1 MGMAPGRMGM
11 GMDDGMPAP
20 GRGIVGGA
28 PPDNI
33 PRMLLMDGLPG
44 VAGDCGGALGLG
56 MGGWFGVLNAM
67 AVLLSRAPACRS
79 CPGAWWPCAAPA
91 VPAPG
96 AEAWERSLAA
106 YAASGVIP

>member
-1 MGMAPGRMGM
+1 VAPGGMGMGMAPGRMGM

-56 MGGWFGVLNAM
+56 MGG
-67 AVLLSRAPACRS
+67 
-79 CPGAWWPCAAPA
+79 
-91 VPAPG
+91 
-96 AEAWERSLAA
+96 
-106 YAASGVIP
+106 